1 MSPCVSGASIETT
14 QIEGAL
20 LMQDIIVGVDPSE
33 TARLAATKAAELAAA
48 LGANLH
54 LVTCAERSRSVDIK
68 VGTDEF
74 HGDWLS
80 DAQQFLDQLGRQL
93 PHDTI
98 TTSVASGD
106 PAKAL
111 CEEAER
117 LDARMIVVG
126 NRRVQGA
133 SRVLGSIAAAVAKS
147 SPCDVLI
154 AHTVE

>member
-1 MSPCVSGASIETT
+1 
-14 QIEGAL
+14 
-20 LMQDIIVGVDPSE
+20 MQHIIVGVDPSE
-33 TARLAATKAAELAAA
+33 TSRRAATKAAELAAA

-54 LVTCAERSRSVDIK
+54 LVTCADRGRSIDIK

-74 HGDWLS
+74 HGDWLTE
-80 DAQQFLDQLGRQL
+80 AEQFLDQLGRAL
-93 PHDTI
+93 PYDTI
-98 TTSVASGD
+98 TTAVSSGD

-133 SRVLGSIAAAVAKS
+133 ARVLGSIAAAVAKS
-147 SPCDVLI
+147 APCDVMI
-154 AHTVE
+154 AHTVD